1 MLAKIR
7 GIVAT
12 LSIAL
17 YLPIIIVQIYL
28 TRNKENGRKARRQ
41 CRWFFSLNG
50 LKVERIGEYDKDAQ
64 LFVINHQSVTDII
77 YFESYHPANLCW
89 VAKKQLGE
97 IPVYGHA
104 LKAPDMILI
113 DREDKKSI
121 VYLLKEAKRHL
132 AQNRPIAIFPEGTR
146 SKGDEEFLSFKSGAK
161 ILASKLNLRIQPA
174 VLIDTR
180 KLYNSS
186 PISVQTNTARVVL
199 MEAFTPDFSDE
210 NWYEK
215 LRESMHEVYLKHYY
229 ELNQKPLSNNKAES

>member
-7 GIVAT
+7 AIIAT

-28 TRNKENGRKARRQ
+28 TRKWNNGRWARRQ

-50 LKVERIGEYDKDAQ
+50 LQTECIGEYDKDAQ
-64 LFVINHQSVTDII
+64 LFVMNHQSVIDII

-97 IPVYGHA
+97 IPLYGHA

-121 VYLLKEAKRHL
+121 VYLLKEAKRRL
-132 AQNRPIAIFPEGTR
+132 EEKRPIAIFPEGTR
-146 SKGDEEFLSFKSGAK
+146 SKGGEDFLPFKSGAK
-161 ILASKLNLRIQPA
+161 FLASKLKLRIQPA
-174 VLIDTR
+174 VLINTR

-186 PISVQTNTARVVL
+186 PISIETGMARVVL

-210 NWYEK
+210 QWYEK
-215 LRESMHEVYLKHYY
+215 LEKSMHEVYLKHYY
-229 ELNQKPLSNNKAES
+229 ELNQNLLSNNEAKS